1 MVNEAKQKIP
11 ASNLFGQNM
20 NPVRLLIVE
29 ENPSVREALVT
40 RLNTVPQV
48 EVLGSAGDA
57 KEAQSLTVRLSPDVI
72 LVEPKRLDGQG
83 IALIHALASAPCNPM
98 VMVLTSYYDEN
109 EELIAGLLGISHYM
123 LKDIDSQALI
133 EAIVEA
139 RHDESHE

>member
-1 MVNEAKQKIP
+1 MVNEVK
-11 ASNLFGQNM
+11 SRVTVGGLSGQAM

-29 ENPSVREALVT
+29 ENPSVRQALVT
-40 RLNTVPQV
+40 RLSSVPQV
-48 EVLGSAGDA
+48 EVLASAGDA
-57 KEAQSLTVRLSPDVI
+57 KEAQRLTVQLSPDVI

-123 LKDIDSQALI
+123 LKDIDSQALV
-133 EAIVEA
+133 EAIIAA
-139 RHDESHE
+139 REEPDDG

>member
-1 MVNEAKQKIP
+1 MVNETKQNTPVSDI
-11 ASNLFGQNM
+11 FGRNM

-29 ENPSVREALVT
+29 ENPSVRQALVT

-48 EVLGSAGDA
+48 EVLGSAGGA
-57 KEAQSLTVRLSPDVI
+57 KEAQRLTVQLSPDVI

-133 EAIVEA
+133 EAIIEA
-139 RHDESHE
+139 RRDEPHE

>member
-1 MVNEAKQKIP
+1 MGSEAKQEVP
-11 ASNLFGQNM
+11 VSDLFGQNM
-20 NPVRLLIVE
+20 DPVRLLIIE
-29 ENPSVREALVT
+29 ENPSVRQALVT
-40 RLNTVPQV
+40 RLGSVPQV
-48 EVLGSAGDA
+48 EVLASAGDA
-57 KEAQSLTVRLSPDVI
+57 KEAQRLTGQLSPDVI

-83 IALIHALASAPCNPM
+83 IALIHALVSAPCNPL

-139 RHDESHE
+139 RHDEPDE

>member
-1 MVNEAKQKIP
+1 MVNEVKPK
-11 ASNLFGQNM
+11 ASVGDLFGQNM

-29 ENPSVREALVT
+29 ENPSVRQALVT
-40 RLNTVPQV
+40 RLSSVTQV
-48 EVLGSAGDA
+48 EVLASASDA
-57 KEAQSLTVRLSPDVI
+57 KEAQRLTVQLSPDVI

-83 IALIHALASAPCNPM
+83 IALIHALVSAPCNPM

-139 RHDESHE
+139 RHDEPDE

>member
-1 MVNEAKQKIP
+1 MVNEVKPQ
-11 ASNLFGQNM
+11 ASVGDLFGQNM

-29 ENPSVREALVT
+29 ENPSVRQALVT
-40 RLNTVPQV
+40 RLSSVTQV
-48 EVLGSAGDA
+48 EVLASASDA
-57 KEAQSLTVRLSPDVI
+57 KEAQRLTVQLSPDVI

-83 IALIHALASAPCNPM
+83 IALIHALVSAPCNPM

-139 RHDESHE
+139 RHDEPDE

>member
-83 IALIHALASAPCNPM
+83 ISLIHALASAPCNPM

>member
-1 MVNEAKQKIP
+1 
-11 ASNLFGQNM
+11 
-20 NPVRLLIVE
+20 
-29 ENPSVREALVT
+29 
-40 RLNTVPQV
+40 VPQV
-48 EVLGSAGDA
+48 EVLASAGDA
-57 KEAQSLTVRLSPDVI
+57 KEAQNLTVQLSPDVI

-133 EAIVEA
+133 TAIVDA
-139 RHDESHE
+139 RHNQSNDRP

>member
-1 MVNEAKQKIP
+1 MVNEVKPQAP
-11 ASNLFGQNM
+11 VGDLSGQAM

-29 ENPSVREALVT
+29 ENPSVRQALVT
-40 RLNTVPQV
+40 RLSSVSQV
-48 EVLGSAGDA
+48 EVLASAGDA
-57 KEAQSLTVRLSPDVI
+57 KEAQRLTVQLSPDVI

-133 EAIVEA
+133 EAIIAAHEEPD
-139 RHDESHE
+139 DE